1 MKAYYKRYVLN
12 FKRPRRTSRG
22 VLTEKE
28 TWFLFLTEGQK
39 KGVGECGLFRGLS
52 VDDCEDYEDQL
63 KNLCRRIN
71 ENEEITTEELQSF
84 PSIQMGYEMALMSI
98 KSENTFEL
106 FPSAFTKGERSIT
119 TNGLVWMGDTS
130 FMKDQ
135 IDEKIAQGFNCIK
148 LKIGALDF
156 NEEISLL
163 GEIRKYY
170 DENQMILRVDANGA
184 FSPTEAMIKLEALA
198 DLSLHSIEQPIAKG
212 QYNTMEDLCSRSP
225 IPIALDEE
233 LIGIIKKK
241 NRIELLDKIMPQYLI
256 LKPSLLGGFRSCEE
270 WIALADMR
278 SIGWWV
284 TSALESNI
292 GLNAIAQWTFS
303 LRVNSHQGLGTGKL
317 FTNNFESPL
326 EVRNGTL
333 TFNSN
338 QNWNFPFS

>member
-1 MKAYYKRYVLN
+1 MKAHYKRYVLN
-12 FKRPRRTSRG
+12 FKSPRRTSRG

-28 TWFLFLTEGQK
+28 TWFLFLTDGQK

-52 VDDCEDYEDQL
+52 VDDCEDYENQL

-71 ENEEITTEELQSF
+71 ENEEITKEELQSF
-84 PSIQMGYEMALMSI
+84 PSIQMGYEMALISI

-106 FPSAFTKGERSIT
+106 FPSAFTKGERSISI
-119 TNGLVWMGDTS
+119 NGLVWMGDTS

-184 FSPTEAMIKLEALA
+184 FSPTQAMIKLEALA
-198 DLSLHSIEQPIAKG
+198 DLGLHSIEQPIAKG
-212 QYNTMEDLCSRSP
+212 QYNSMEDLCSRSP

-233 LIGIIKKK
+233 LIGII
-241 NRIELLDKIMPQYLI
+241 NKIPT
-256 LKPSLLGGFRSCEE
+256 R
-270 WIALADMR
+270 
-278 SIGWWV
+278 
-284 TSALESNI
+284 
-292 GLNAIAQWTFS
+292 
-303 LRVNSHQGLGTGKL
+303 
-317 FTNNFESPL
+317 
-326 EVRNGTL
+326 
-333 TFNSN
+333 
-338 QNWNFPFS
+338 